1 MKRAFVFAAS
11 LLAVP
16 VLVGGGLLAV
26 TGHCSTPKAAVAP
39 PPLTDAVT
47 APAVALSRAYTA
59 VAAHVRPAVV
69 SVYSEKMIKYRSP
82 ESDWPFGD
90 DFFNQ
95 FFGGMN
101 PHRPQQQQPQQQP
114 KEYKVPQR
122 GMGSGMILDNAGH
135 ILTNYH
141 VVKDV
146 DEIKVKLS
154 DKREFPAEVVSTD
167 PKTDVAVIR
176 IKGKVPADL
185 SAVQLGDSDALQVGE
200 LVMAVG
206 APFGLTQTVTTGIIS
221 AIGRSDVGIADY
233 ENFLQTDAPINPGNS
248 GGPLVNM
255 KGEVIGMNSAI
266 ATNSGQSAGIGFAIP
281 SNMIKSMLPTL
292 VKGGKIARGLLG
304 VGIQDLDK
312 ELAKQF
318 KLADTNG
325 SLVSSVNPGSA
336 ADKAGIKVGDVIT
349 RFGGKEVANT
359 RELRNAVAAT
369 APGTKMPVE
378 LVRAGKTQ
386 TLTVTVGEATA
397 EASAQAEPGDSA
409 NPDQTT
415 KLGLNLQPVTPELA
429 RRYSLGENT
438 GLVVTGVEAGSAA
451 AQAGLQEGDLIAE
464 VNHRKVEKIAELQS
478 ALTEAKGAGNVL
490 FLVKRKSM
498 SLFVVLPLE

>member
-1 MKRAFVFAAS
+1 MKRIVVFTAS

-16 VLVGGGLLAV
+16 ILVGGGLLAIN
-26 TGHCSTPKAAVAP
+26 GHCSTPKAAVAP
-39 PPLTDAVT
+39 PPPLTAAAV
-47 APAVALSRAYTA
+47 APATALSNAYIA
-59 VAAHVRPAVV
+59 VAGHIRPAVV
-69 SVYSEKMIKYRSP
+69 SVYSEKMVKYRSP
-82 ESDWPFGD
+82 ESDFPFGD
-90 DFFNQ
+90 DFFQQ
-95 FFGGMN
+95 FFGPNG
-101 PHRPQQQQPQQQP
+101 PQSRRQQPQS

-122 GMGSGMILDNAGH
+122 GMGSGVILDTAGH
-135 ILTNYH
+135 ILTNNH

-185 SAVQLGDSDALQVGE
+185 PTAQLGDSDALQVGE

-281 SNMIKSMLPTL
+281 SNMIKAMLPTL
-292 VKGGKIARGLLG
+292 IKGGKIARGLLG

-312 ELAKQF
+312 DLAKQF

-325 SLVSSVNPGSA
+325 SLVSSVNPDSA

-349 RFGGKEVANT
+349 RFGGKEVQNT

-369 APGTKMPVE
+369 APGAKVPVE
-378 LVRAGKTQ
+378 LVRGGKT
-386 TLTVTVGEATA
+386 LSLSVTVGEATGETAAAA
-397 EASAQAEPGDSA
+397 ESSDSGGSDQAV
-409 NPDQTT
+409 
-415 KLGLNLQPVTPELA
+415 KLGLTLQTVTPELA
-429 RRYSLGENT
+429 QRYGLGDRQ
-438 GLVVTGVEAGSAA
+438 GLVVTEVEQGSSAG
-451 AQAGLQEGDLIAE
+451 QAGLQAGDLIAE
-464 VNHRKVEKIAELQS
+464 VNHRKVTKISEFQS
-478 ALTEAKGAGNVL
+478 ALAEAKGAGNVL
-490 FLVKRKSM
+490 LLVKRKSM
-498 SLFVVLPLE
+498 SLFVVLPMQ